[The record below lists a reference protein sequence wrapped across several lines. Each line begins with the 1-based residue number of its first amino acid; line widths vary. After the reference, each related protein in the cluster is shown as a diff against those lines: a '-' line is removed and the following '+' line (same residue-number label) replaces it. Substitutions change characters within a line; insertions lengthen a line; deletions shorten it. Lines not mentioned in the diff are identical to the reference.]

1 MAVPGSSPVRYHI
14 DRTLLERE
22 VEIHTFRSSGPGG
35 QHRNVTD
42 SAVRLVHRPSGVRVT
57 ASDSR
62 SQHRNREIAFDR
74 LIDRLKALNRIRKPR
89 VPTRV
94 PRSAEE
100 RRLAE
105 KRRRQTAKR
114 LRQPLGGAED
124 REP

>member
-1 MAVPGSSPVRYHI
+1 MGAADSSPVRFHV

-22 VEIHTFRSSGPGG
+22 VEVHTFRGSGPGG

-62 SQHRNREIAFDR
+62 SQHRNREIAFGR
-74 LIDRLKALNRIRKPR
+74 LIDRLKALNRIQKPR
-89 VPTRV
+89 LPTRA
-94 PRSAEE
+94 PKAATE
-100 RRLAE
+100 RRLTE

-114 LRQPLGGAED
+114 LRQPLREARD
-124 REP
+124 RES